1 MDAIFENI
9 KKAILKYDRQEAENW
24 TREAIKEGISP
35 IDVFDNL
42 IKAAKQVGDGYNSGE
57 LWLPDLIGAGSAIK
71 SATSVLEEVIKKTG
85 TRRKSAGRVVI
96 GTVFGDLH
104 DIGKTMVATLLT
116 ANGFEV
122 IDLGINVKSE
132 HFIEA
137 VRENKPDILAMS
149 ALLTTTAPEM
159 KKVIDNLKEAGIR
172 DKVKV
177 AVGGGAITVKFARD
191 IGADCYAPTAPLA
204 VESFEELVAGK

>member
-1 MDAIFENI
+1 MNAIFENI
-9 KKAILKYDRQEAENW
+9 KKAILKYNKEEAEMW
-24 TREAIKEGISP
+24 TREAMKEGIDP
-35 IDVFDNL
+35 LEIFDTL
-42 IKAAKQVGDGYNSGE
+42 TEAAKQVGDGYNSGE
-57 LWLPDLIGAGSAIK
+57 LWLPDLIGAGSAMAR
-71 SATSVLEEVIKKTG
+71 ATSVLEEELKKAG
-85 TRRKSAGRVVI
+85 KRRKSLGVVVI

-132 HFIEA
+132 QFIGA

-159 KKVIDNLKEAGIR
+159 RKVIENLRMADMR
-172 DKVKV
+172 YKVKV
-177 AVGGGAITVKFARD
+177 AVGGGAITAEFARS